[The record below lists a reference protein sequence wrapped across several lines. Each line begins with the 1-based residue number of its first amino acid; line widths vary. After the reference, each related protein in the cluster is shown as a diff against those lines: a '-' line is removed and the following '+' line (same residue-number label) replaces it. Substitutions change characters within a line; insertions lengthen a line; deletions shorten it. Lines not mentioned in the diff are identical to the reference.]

1 MGSRHLP
8 ALGLGTINLI
18 SGIEREIAMTIYISR
33 GCYSATAIQGMMAK
47 PEDREAAVSKL
58 FEKAGGKLLAYYVT
72 FGEYD
77 WLLIGEFPNEKKLAS
92 AILAAAAGGSVTNI
106 QTTVAMT
113 SKQAMDAFK
122 EAKEVAASFKNA
134 GR

>member
-1 MGSRHLP
+1 
-8 ALGLGTINLI
+8 
-18 SGIEREIAMTIYISR
+18 MTIYISR

-72 FGEYD
+72 LGDYD
-77 WLLIGEFPNEKKLAS
+77 WLLIGDFPNEKKLAS
-92 AILAAAAGGSVTNI
+92 AILAAAAGGSVTNV

-113 SKQAMDAFK
+113 SKQAMGAFK
-122 EAKEVAASFKNA
+122 EAKDVAASFKNA

>member
-1 MGSRHLP
+1 
-8 ALGLGTINLI
+8 
-18 SGIEREIAMTIYISR
+18 
-33 GCYSATAIQGMMAK
+33 MMAK

-92 AILAAAAGGSVTNI
+92 AISRGGSGRQRHEHPN
-106 QTTVAMT
+106 
-113 SKQAMDAFK
+113 DGGHDLL
-122 EAKEVAASFKNA
+122 ASH
-134 GR
+134 GRF